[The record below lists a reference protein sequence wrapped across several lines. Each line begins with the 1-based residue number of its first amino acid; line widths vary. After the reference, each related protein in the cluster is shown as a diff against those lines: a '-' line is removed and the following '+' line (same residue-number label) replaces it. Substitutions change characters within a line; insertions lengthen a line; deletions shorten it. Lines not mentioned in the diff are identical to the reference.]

1 MNIFQYWARIKLLL
15 AAGFILAACN
25 KSDQEIP
32 SKSAAGIMMPVSIIQ
47 VQPTNA
53 PISVESVAQTEGAK
67 EVEIRP
73 RVGVF
78 YSNVCMKKVPRLG
91 RANQCF

>member
-1 MNIFQYWARIKLLL
+1 
-15 AAGFILAACN
+15 
-25 KSDQEIP
+25 
-32 SKSAAGIMMPVSIIQ
+32 MPVSIIQ

-73 RVGVF
+73 RIGGILL
-78 YSNVCMKKVPRLG
+78 KRLYEEG
-91 RANQCF
+91 AAIRAGQPMFLIDLHPLRCQIELKNQLLL